1 MRKLLKA
8 LFFLLCIA
16 SALGIFALYRPHYI
30 PPPIK
35 DAIWPRDD
43 ISIVRARQTP
53 VLNAGFATYNTTL
66 GTPVYIRIFKEEREL
81 ELWVQTPAETYALFK
96 TYPICNHSG
105 DLGPKLKEGDRQ
117 SPEGFYTV
125 TKSALNPNSSY
136 HLSFNLGFPNRFD
149 RAQGRTG
156 SFLMVHGD
164 CVSIGCYAMTDPA
177 IEEIY
182 VAVEAAL
189 NNGLSAVPVHA
200 FPFRPTPQRMSEAS
214 GHQWE
219 DFWQQLAPAYRA
231 FAQTSRPPQVSVIG
245 DEYRVTAK

>member
-1 MRKLLKA
+1 MRKFLKA

-35 DAIWPRDD
+35 EAIWPRDD
-43 ISIVRARQTP
+43 IAVVRARQTP
-53 VLNAGFATYNTTL
+53 VLSAGFAKHNSTL
-66 GTPVYIRIFKEEREL
+66 GAPVYIRIFKEEREL
-81 ELWVQTPAETYALFK
+81 ELWVQTPADTYALFK

-105 DLGPKLKEGDRQ
+105 GLGPKLKEGDRQ

-125 TKSALNPNSSY
+125 SKSALNPNSSY

-149 RAQGRTG
+149 RTHDRSG

-164 CVSIGCYAMTDPA
+164 CVSVGCYAMTDPA

-189 NNGLSAVPVHA
+189 KGGQSAVPVHA
-200 FPFRPTPQRMSEAS
+200 FPFRPTPQRMAMAS

-219 DFWQQLAPAYRA
+219 SFWQQLAPAYHA
-231 FAQTSRPPQVSVIG
+231 FAETNRPPLITVDG
-245 DEYRVTAK
+245 GKYLVTAW

>member
-8 LFFLLCIA
+8 FLFLLCIV
-16 SALGIFALYRPHYI
+16 SALGIFALSRPQYI

-35 DAIWPRDD
+35 DALWPRDD
-43 ISIVRARQTP
+43 IAVVRARQTP
-53 VLNAGFATYNTTL
+53 VLNAGFSSHNTAL

-81 ELWVQTPAETYALFK
+81 ELWVQTPNDTYALFK

-105 DLGPKLKEGDRQ
+105 ALGPKLKEGDRQ

-125 TKSALNPNSSY
+125 AKSALNPNSSY
-136 HLSFNLGFPNRFD
+136 HLSFNLGFPNQFD
-149 RAQGRTG
+149 RSHNRTG

-164 CVSIGCYAMTDPA
+164 CVSVGCYAMTDPA

-189 NNGLSAVPVHA
+189 NGGQSSVPVHA
-200 FPFRPTPQRMSEAS
+200 FPFRPTPERMAAAS
-214 GHQWE
+214 DHQWH
-219 DFWQQLAPAYRA
+219 DFWQQLAPAYHA
-231 FAQTSRPPQVSVIG
+231 FAATGRPPLIAVDG
-245 DEYRVTAK
+245 DTYLVTAW